1 MNADERVKILI
12 VEDEP
17 ILAMELSDSLED
29 EGYDV
34 VGTANNGRKALDLFK
49 RQPVD
54 LLLCDITI
62 KGDWDGIQTV
72 QHLTAE
78 RPVPVIY
85 LTALTDRETLD
96 RAKQTYPAAYVNKP
110 YQLNSLRTAIEL
122 AINNFSART
131 TAAPV
136 NQTISAPTD
145 RDLLGRESILQIND
159 YLFIKQNYQFVK
171 VNLNDLLYLEADN
184 IYTTLFTTG
193 RKYVLRLT
201 LSGILERINQ
211 PELVRIHRSY
221 AVNINKVE
229 SFNEA
234 EVSIGPQLIPL
245 SRSYKDD
252 FLRHFL
258 HR

>member
-1 MNADERVKILI
+1 MNPDERVKILI

-72 QHLTAE
+72 QHLVAE

-110 YQLNSLRTAIEL
+110 YQLHSLRTAIEL
-122 AINNFSART
+122 AIHNFTARAT
-131 TAAPV
+131 PTPANQPV
-136 NQTISAPTD
+136 ITPSE
-145 RDLLGRESILQIND
+145 RDVLGREAILQIND

-171 VNLNDLLYLEADN
+171 VNLSDLLYLEADN
-184 IYTTLFTTG
+184 IYTTLYTTG

-221 AVNINKVE
+221 AVNIHKVD